1 MGWELA
7 IPAVPPPA
15 QIHHHAPGLPQ
26 QPWRRMGCGP
36 GWVCPA
42 PAPTVHPPCLRG
54 PRGRS
59 ALGPSRDA
67 QPWETPS
74 SNQSWD
80 PPPSDAQPPLPPEAG
95 PLPGCPP
102 HRSFTRH
109 HAAPTPCSR
118 SRGGTRGARAGAGAH
133 LEALGVEALLA
144 VSGHLQPRVQAPHQR
159 LGVAD
164 VLEVA
169 VGAEVQHLHG
179 LGDVLHLHGA
189 GWAKP
194 LTTPPNED
202 PRAGEMWGGQAA
214 PWRHRVRP
222 PSLLHHG
229 RRCHNAPPLTAQL

>member
-1 MGWELA
+1 MR
-7 IPAVPPPA
+7 PRV
-15 QIHHHAPGLPQ
+15 GLPCACTH
-26 QPWRRMGCGP
+26 R
-36 GWVCPA
+36 
-42 PAPTVHPPCLRG
+42 APTLPEGAKRTLSPGTFQGC
-54 PRGRS
+54 S
-59 ALGPSRDA
+59 ALGNPQQLSVLG
-67 QPWETPS
+67 
-74 SNQSWD
+74 

-109 HAAPTPCSR
+109 PPLAAGPAGAQEAP
-118 SRGGTRGARAGAGAH
+118 GLGQGARAH

-179 LGDVLHLHGA
+179 LGDVLHLHGT
-189 GWAKP
+189 GGAKP

-202 PRAGEMWGGQAA
+202 LRAGEMWGGQAA

-222 PSLLHHG
+222 PSPLHHG